1 MKAAGLFLMGA
12 IAVHTGIIVHNNKN
26 VDKTNTDEV
35 EETQTPVPTTEP
47 TTAPTEAP
55 VPTTEPT
62 VAPSV
67 APTEAPAP
75 SAAPAPTAA
84 PAPSAAPAPTAT
96 PAPTAA
102 PAPSAA
108 PAPTATPAPTAA
120 PTPAPTATPEQTSNV
135 VLTPGESVYNS
146 ETGVEVGYN
155 GNAGLQTEA
164 GYVPQEN
171 RQLTSVGEKQVEVT
185 ENDLKPDATTPNQT
199 LPRTG
204 QEIPEDK
211 AREIMTEGEKQNLD
225 DATKDIHWESFFNDG
240 PSL

>member
-1 MKAAGLFLMGA
+1 MGA

-75 SAAPAPTAA
+75 SAA
-84 PAPSAAPAPTAT
+84 

-240 PSL
+240 PSLQ